1 MPHRQHRLALVL
13 ELGAML
19 AWGVV
24 IGVVLAVAAARLT
37 VPRLDPIGTIPP
49 DPILVTPVLS
59 FGIAVAIIGALAW
72 LGAAWTVRRV
82 RSVDVAE
89 VMRVAE

>member
-1 MPHRQHRLALVL
+1 
-13 ELGAML
+13 ML

-24 IGVVLAVAAARLT
+24 IGVVLAFAAARLT

-49 DPILVTPVLS
+49 DPILVTPILS
-59 FGIAVAIIGALAW
+59 FAIAAAIVGALAW
-72 LGAAWTVRRV
+72 LGAAWTVRRA